1 MTSFSFGTVK
11 TKKWKIS
18 LIKSI
23 KGILTLNLIKNIQS
37 QKNNSSAFWFTKMN
51 NRGYKQLY
59 LRRTQINNLIFMQ
72 NMTTQCH
79 SKKYTVQSNTASQKS
94 LFNKQLIRAQLY
106 SSLQKE
112 VMTILRLK
120 PKLRTLNF

>member
-1 MTSFSFGTVK
+1 MTPFSFGTVK

-94 LFNKQLIRAQLY
+94 LFNKQLIRTQLY